1 MSLLLVLLL
10 AQDPQAVPPVRAEEP
25 KSKWMESLHG
35 TLAAK
40 YRARWT
46 GRDSDSDL
54 YEYLTLSWGDP
65 EKDAVSACAS
75 LRFSEDLD
83 GQTDTSGYYVFGSRD
98 DTYQHD
104 ATSHLYTAYVDMNL
118 GFRLRGGRQTLEG
131 IPEAVPM
138 DGGLAQVD
146 LHERISVAV
155 FGGVPVNLFE
165 SSPANDLM
173 YGGWVEATPWSRGRL
188 RLEYLHLE
196 DENVFG
202 AFEDDLLGVSA
213 EQGAGPYR
221 LSGRYTWLE
230 DTSRDVTGRLTAGFA
245 RWGFLLEAQ
254 ATYLFER
261 QQALSY
267 AIDPYSL
274 FLIDLEP
281 YVQAS
286 LRASQSLGGGFFVES
301 SATVREL
308 VKKEEEGVYNREFV
322 RWNVTPR
329 ADGWP
334 VSGVS
339 FALSGDYWRSTADD
353 FWTVGGDVS
362 WALHPAIE
370 AGAGTSYALYSLDL
384 FTGEERERV
393 RLVYTSLRL
402 RLAEGSF
409 IDARFSFEENDVD
422 RFRMLE
428 VGVRRAF

>member
-1 MSLLLVLLL
+1 MSLFWALLLV
-10 AQDPQAVPPVRAEEP
+10 QDPPVAPPPGVAE
-25 KSKWMESLHG
+25 SKPPWMESLHG
-35 TLAAK
+35 TVVAK

-46 GRDSDSDL
+46 DKDADSDL
-54 YEYLTLSWGDP
+54 YEYLTLSWGNP
-65 EKDAVSACAS
+65 ERDAIRACAS

-83 GQTDTSGYYVFGSRD
+83 GQTDTDGYYVFDSRD

-104 ATSHLYTAYVDMNL
+104 ATSHLYTAYVDLNL

-131 IPEAVPM
+131 IPEAVAM
-138 DGGLAQVD
+138 DGGLAQIA
-146 LHERISVAV
+146 LHERVSVAA
-155 FGGVPVNLFE
+155 FGGVPVNHFE

-173 YGGWVEATPWSRGRL
+173 YGGWIEATPWSRSQL

-202 AFEDDLLGVSA
+202 AFEDDLLGLAA

-230 DTSRDVTGRLTAGFA
+230 DASRDVTGRLTAGFA
-245 RWGFLLEAQ
+245 AWGFLLEAQ

-281 YVQAS
+281 YVQSS
-286 LRASQSLGGGFFVES
+286 LRASQSLGGGFFLES

-308 VKKEEEGVYNREFV
+308 TKKEDEGVYNREFV

-329 ADGWP
+329 ANGWP
-334 VSGVS
+334 ISEIS
-339 FALSGDYWRSTADD
+339 LALSGDYWRSTADD
-353 FWTVGGDVS
+353 FWTVGGDLS
-362 WALHPAIE
+362 WTLHPAIE
-370 AGAGTSYALYSLDL
+370 AGAGSSYALYSLDL
-384 FTGEERERV
+384 FTGEEHERV

-409 IDARFSFEENDVD
+409 IDARFSIEENDVD
-422 RFRMLE
+422 RFKMLE